1 MLKKNTLNT
10 VIGALIAAAYIALTY
25 ISNIF
30 GLAYGP
36 VQFRISEA
44 LTVLPLFS
52 PNAIWGLTIGCFIS
66 NIASFN
72 PVDMIFGTGATLAAA
87 CVTYLLRNVKVFKIP
102 LFSLLSPVIINGFT
116 VGAEISLFLS
126 EGKSTGF
133 LLSSLWVMAGEAA
146 VVLFVGVPLYLIM
159 KKYNFFSG
167 FQGKQ

>member
-66 NIASFN
+66 NITSFN

-87 CVTYLLRNVKVFKIP
+87 CVTYLMRNVKVFKLP
-102 LFSLLSPVIINGFT
+102 VLSLLSPVIINGFT
-116 VGAEISLFLS
+116 VGAEISLFLNA
-126 EGKSTGF
+126 GKSTGF
-133 LLSSLWVMAGEAA
+133 WLSSLEVMAGEAA
-146 VVLFVGVPLYLIM
+146 VVSAVGIPLYLVI
-159 KKYNFFSG
+159 KKFDLFG
-167 FQGKQ
+167 RFKGK

>member
-1 MLKKNTLNT
+1 MLRKNTLNT
-10 VIGALIAAAYIALTY
+10 VIGAFIAAAYIALTY

-52 PNAIWGLTIGCFIS
+52 PNAIWGLTIGCFFS

-87 CVTYLLRNVKVFKIP
+87 CVTYLVRNVKVCKIP

-126 EGKSTGF
+126 EGESTGF

-159 KKYNFFSG
+159 KKYFINTI
-167 FQGKQ
+167 